1 LFITNRK
8 EANAMPS
15 KGIFGIG
22 ISIFFLGLILWGGWN
37 VYHGLRKSFNEA
49 NAASNNLVNQC
60 MKQLPT
66 GSSVCDHELRHTL
79 QQSSN
84 NGISNFLMM
93 KKQDICDDGKVNHYY
108 QLRAAHSKATG
119 R

>member
-1 LFITNRK
+1 MSSI
-8 EANAMPS
+8 
-15 KGIFGIG
+15 GIFGIG
-22 ISIFFLGLILWGGWN
+22 ICIFFLGLILWGGWN
-37 VYHGLRKSFNEA
+37 VYQGLRKSFNEA

-66 GSSVCDHELRHTL
+66 GSSVCDHELGPTL
-79 QQSSN
+79 QQSCN
-84 NGISNFLMM
+84 NDISNFLMM

>member
-1 LFITNRK
+1 
-8 EANAMPS
+8 
-15 KGIFGIG
+15 
-22 ISIFFLGLILWGGWN
+22 
-37 VYHGLRKSFNEA
+37 
-49 NAASNNLVNQC
+49 LVNQC

-66 GSSVCDHELRHTL
+66 GSSVCDHELRPTL
-79 QQSSN
+79 QQSCN
-84 NGISNFLMM
+84 NDISNFLMM

>member
-1 LFITNRK
+1 
-8 EANAMPS
+8 MSS
-15 KGIFGIG
+15 KGIFRIG

-49 NAASNNLVNQC
+49 NAASNNLVSQC

-66 GSSVCDHELRHTL
+66 GSSVCDHELRPTL
-79 QQSSN
+79 QQSCN
-84 NGISNFLMM
+84 NDISNFLMM

>member
-1 LFITNRK
+1 
-8 EANAMPS
+8 MSS

-22 ISIFFLGLILWGGWN
+22 ICIFFLGLILWGGWN
-37 VYHGLRKSFNEA
+37 VYQGLRKSFNEA
-49 NAASNNLVNQC
+49 NAASNNLVSQC

-66 GSSVCDHELRHTL
+66 GSSVCDHELRPIL
-79 QQSSN
+79 QHSCN

-108 QLRAAHSKATG
+108 
-119 R
+119 

>member
-1 LFITNRK
+1 
-8 EANAMPS
+8 MSS

-37 VYHGLRKSFNEA
+37 VYQGLRKSLNET
-49 NAASNNLVNQC
+49 NAASNNLVSQC

-66 GSSVCDHELRHTL
+66 GSSVCDHELRPTL
-79 QQSSN
+79 QQSCN
-84 NGISNFLMM
+84 NDISNFLMM

-108 QLRAAHSKATG
+108 QLRAAHSKDLLSQENNE
-119 R
+119 